1 VIVRADNRLAEVPMT
16 PVRCRRCAVEVQVR
30 KSSWD
35 QTSVQWDAAASGGC
49 AERSKAEHLGAHGR
63 HGLFLACGALSDT
76 IIDAAREGEL
86 TVVDDT
92 SQ

>member
-1 VIVRADNRLAEVPMT
+1 MTVRTDNRLDETPMT
-16 PVRCRRCAVEVQVR
+16 PVRCRRCTSEVLVR

-35 QTSVQWDAAASGGC
+35 QTSVQWDAAATGGC
-49 AERSKAEHLGAHGR
+49 AERGQAEHLGAHGR

-76 IIDAAREGEL
+76 IVDAARDGEL
-86 TVVDDT
+86 AVVDDT